1 MKKLLLLSMA
11 LASFVALQA
20 QWTDDPANNN
30 HIANCSDDA
39 GEIYTATVP
48 STGDTYVQWNA
59 FGSNG
64 WSPTLQRLTFDGTPQ
79 WGDDGIHISGHE
91 FSSMSEG
98 VAMSA
103 TTDGCVVSCFAVY
116 DGYTYAVK
124 IDPDGNFVWG
134 EQGLQLFGGLGFSRA
149 EVIAGNDGS
158 IWALGF
164 DYQNLYLQ
172 FVSADGTMGPTTTIS
187 DNGGYKCMFGQLI
200 LSHDNNV
207 LVTYEKVGSGYYTD
221 KQIFVIGV
229 TPEGEII
236 DSEAL
241 LMSSQTFQST
251 YIHTAVSDGM
261 GGGYAYIWHPGIGSA
276 FNTYVFHFNEFGH
289 STISDLNGI
298 PVHSADPSNYYGN
311 AYATVDPTSFDLIIA
326 YEQTDASTQTQSRV
340 YVNRIT
346 ATGEK
351 VWGEGLLIADYDG
364 TSYTDILV
372 DAFEDGSGFSV
383 IYSKSSASNPYFTTV
398 EAIGMDMN
406 GNRLWAKTLCSSA
419 YRRTVCKNTPGF
431 HEGQNIVMWV
441 NCVNSGLYG
450 QNIGPDG
457 TMGPIDP
464 IIPEPDC
471 FPPTNFDGAYVYDD
485 EAQEYGVMLTWEA
498 PEVMPLHYNLYRFDI
513 SVKDNIV
520 IEVPGDATSY
530 YDEAAMGHYK
540 YQLTAVYEE
549 CESEFALT
557 PAGEDN
563 IVIEVTG
570 IHENANDE
578 IVTIVNLYNM
588 RGQRLGTL
596 DMDELNSGV
605 YIIQGAT
612 KDGRLVSRKVVVSKK

>member
-1 MKKLLLLSMA
+1 MKKLVLF
-11 LASFVALQA
+11 LAGLFAFTALQA
-20 QWTDDPANNN
+20 QWVDDPVNNN
-30 HIANCSDDA
+30 FIANCGDDN
-39 GEIYTATVP
+39 GELYTATNP
-48 STGDTYVQWNA
+48 ITGDTYLQWEG
-59 FGSNG
+59 FSSNG
-64 WSPTLQRLTFDGTPQ
+64 WSPTLQRLNFEGVPQ
-79 WGDDGIHISGHE
+79 WGNNGIHIAGHE

-98 VAMSA
+98 VAM
-103 TTDGCVVSCFAVY
+103 TTTADGGVVSCFADY

-124 IDPDGNFVWG
+124 INADGTFAWG
-134 EQGLQLFGGLGFSRA
+134 EQGLRLFEGHGFSRT
-149 EVIAGNDGS
+149 ELVAGTDGGF
-158 IWALGF
+158 WALGA
-164 DYQNLYLQ
+164 DYDNSYLQ
-172 FVSADGTMGPTTTIS
+172 YVNADGTMNPYVTIS
-187 DNGGYKCMFGQLI
+187 ASGYKCMFGQLTLG
-200 LSHDNNV
+200 LSNFV
-207 LVTYEKVGSGYYTD
+207 FVTYERLGNGFYTNKDIYLAGYDTNGV
-221 KQIFVIGV
+221 QV
-229 TPEGEII
+229 TPNV
-236 DSEAL
+236 L
-241 LMSSQTFQST
+241 LMAERTFQST
-251 YIHTAVSDGM
+251 YIHYVVPDGL
-261 GGGYAYIWHPGIGSA
+261 GGGYAYIWHPALNEA
-276 FNTYVFHFNEFGH
+276 FNVYVFHYDEGGA
-289 STISDLNGI
+289 STINDTDGI
-298 PVHSADPSNYYGN
+298 PVHSADPSNYYGS
-311 AYATVDPTSFDLIIA
+311 AYGTVDPITHDLIIA
-326 YEQTDASTQTQSRV
+326 YEQTDASTQTQSRI

-346 ATGEK
+346 ATGER
-351 VWGEGLLIADYDG
+351 VWDEGILVADNNGSNY
-364 TSYTDILV
+364 SEIKV

-383 IYSKSSASNPYFTTV
+383 IYKKSNSYTDEVVMAKGY
-398 EAIGMDMN
+398 DME
-406 GNRLWAKTLCSSA
+406 GNQIWDKTMSSSS
-419 YRRTVCKNTPGF
+419 YSRSVCENSTGF
-431 HEGQNIVMWV
+431 HMGQNIVAWV
-441 NCVNSGLYG
+441 NSANGGVYG

-540 YQLTAVYEE
+540 YQLTAVYED

-557 PAGEDN
+557 LLGEDN